1 MFVGIDISK
10 HNLDVALGKD
20 GEVFTIPY
28 NDHQINSLAQ
38 KLVKLQPKIILLE
51 ATGGL
56 ETKLVQQLIQYK
68 LRVLVVN
75 PRQVRD
81 FAKAIGRLAKTDRI
95 DAKVLAHFA
104 EAIQPEI
111 RPILDEQTSQL
122 KALTRRRKQLVK
134 LMTAEKNRLKQA
146 PEIVA
151 NDIKEHIKFLQ
162 NQLKK
167 INSDINKHISLHKDS
182 QKILKIIKS
191 VPGIGPVTSAC
202 IIASLPELGH
212 RK

>member
-1 MFVGIDISK
+1 
-10 HNLDVALGKD
+10 
-20 GEVFTIPY
+20 
-28 NDHQINSLAQ
+28 
-38 KLVKLQPKIILLE
+38 
-51 ATGGL
+51 
-56 ETKLVQQLIQYK
+56 
-68 LRVLVVN
+68 
-75 PRQVRD
+75 
-81 FAKAIGRLAKTDRI
+81 
-95 DAKVLAHFA
+95 
-104 EAIQPEI
+104 
-111 RPILDEQTSQL
+111 
-122 KALTRRRKQLVK
+122 
-134 LMTAEKNRLKQA
+134 MTAEKNRLKQA

-202 IIASLPELGH
+202 IIASLSELGH